1 LEVDDYSW
9 AGEKLIEFAD
19 NPQGSIQELWDKFL
33 QRRKKAETKQQ
44 AIKAQK
50 NQKAEIYEQ
59 LDLLSPLS
67 EVKQQELGIK
77 ITPQAKITKLEDQ
90 LLEKLK
96 DYDRLVLDWKAWEAQ
111 QRLNYDHA
119 IKTHQYYTTWKNLI
133 TKTVLQGSDEAKLK
147 SEFARQ
153 TAYVYVI
160 RLLIVRICEDKGL
173 INRKFSNGG
182 FKNWRENVIPQ
193 YLDLAE
199 GSGMDYLLEMSYR
212 SAQNIYAHFFS
223 QEDLFN
229 WYRLSQN
236 TLIKILHILNRFNLA
251 EIDSDIIG
259 MVYGRYVME
268 GKHEQGRYFTPK
280 NVVEYMLDTLGYTSN
295 NPDIRDKTLLDL
307 AGGSGSFLVHAARRL
322 IKSYRNKQEK
332 IPIENIPLII
342 QQVKNSLFC
351 MDINPFACY
360 LAETNLL
367 I

>member
-1 LEVDDYSW
+1 
-9 AGEKLIEFAD
+9 
-19 NPQGSIQELWDKFL
+19 
-33 QRRKKAETKQQ
+33 
-44 AIKAQK
+44 
-50 NQKAEIYEQ
+50 
-59 LDLLSPLS
+59 
-67 EVKQQELGIK
+67 
-77 ITPQAKITKLEDQ
+77 
-90 LLEKLK
+90 
-96 DYDRLVLDWKAWEAQ
+96 LDWKAWEAQ

-280 NVVEYMLDTLGYTSN
+280 NVVEYMLDT
-295 NPDIRDKTLLDL
+295 
-307 AGGSGSFLVHAARRL
+307 
-322 IKSYRNKQEK
+322 
-332 IPIENIPLII
+332 
-342 QQVKNSLFC
+342 
-351 MDINPFACY
+351 
-360 LAETNLL
+360 
-367 I
+367 